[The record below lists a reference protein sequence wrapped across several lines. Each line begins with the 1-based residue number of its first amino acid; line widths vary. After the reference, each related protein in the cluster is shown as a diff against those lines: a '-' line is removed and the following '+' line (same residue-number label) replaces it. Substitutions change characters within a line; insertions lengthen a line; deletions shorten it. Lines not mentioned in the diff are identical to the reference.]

1 MSQPVPTP
9 ALPRAERD
17 LGDDLDTGLAISPAD
32 IGERLWLL
40 FISMR
45 TGLVLILTLAVLG
58 LIGTL
63 LVQAPAGLTSDPQAY
78 AAWLE
83 TLRPKYGGWTNVFDT
98 LGFFSIFS
106 SIWFKGLVV
115 LLTTSILA
123 CSVNRAP
130 HLWKQAVHPRTNM
143 SESFFDHAPLSAM
156 FETDVAPA
164 ATASQVARALKTRRF
179 RTVVQEDADA
189 GTIHLYADKNRWGP
203 FGTVLAH
210 VSLVFILV
218 GAVVGGATGFRNS
231 EFAVSVGSKV
241 DVGYGTG
248 LTVEA
253 KSFTDSYYNNGSP
266 SDYAS
271 ELVLYKDGQ
280 QVAGQTIRVN
290 QPLRYG
296 DVAFYQSFFGAAAA
310 VKVADAKGAVIY
322 QQGVPLLWT
331 SNDGT
336 RRVGQ
341 LVLPDQGLTAYVY
354 GAASGEVD
362 PEIKAGQMK
371 IEVYQAGTEEG
382 APIASQIVSQGQP
395 VSLAGLEFTFERER
409 QFTGLIVA
417 RDPGAM
423 LIWFGT
429 ALLVGGIALVFF
441 FPNRRAWAL
450 IRRGPGGAAVHVGA
464 VVRHDVT
471 FESEFKRLVDEMKVA
486 PTGPTAA

>member
-1 MSQPVPTP
+1 MSQSVPTP

-17 LGDDLDTGLAISPAD
+17 LGDDFEGGLAISPSD
-32 IGERLWLL
+32 IGERLWHF

-45 TGLVLILTLAVLG
+45 TGLVLILALAGLG
-58 LIGTL
+58 LVGTL
-63 LVQAPAGLTSDPQAY
+63 LVQAPAELANDPQAY

-83 TLRPKYGGWTNVFDT
+83 TLRPKYGGWTSVFET
-98 LGFFSIFS
+98 LGLFSIFS
-106 SIWFKGLVV
+106 SIWFKSLVV

-143 SESFFDHAPLSAM
+143 SESFFDHVPLGATFETHAAPL
-156 FETDVAPA
+156 A
-164 ATASQVARALKTRRF
+164 AAGQLTHAFKTRRF
-179 RTVVQEDADA
+179 RTVVEEDADA

-203 FGTVLAH
+203 FGTVFAH
-210 VSLVFILV
+210 VSLVFILA
-218 GAVVGGATGFRNS
+218 GAMVGGATGFRNS
-231 EFAVSVGSKV
+231 EFAVSVGSKA

-253 KSFTDSYYNNGSP
+253 KSFTDSYYTNGSP

-280 QVAGQTIRVN
+280 PVAGQTIRVN
-290 QPLRYG
+290 DPLRYG
-296 DVAFYQSFFGAAAA
+296 DVTFYQSFFGAAAA
-310 VKVADAKGAVIY
+310 MKVADTTGKVVF
-322 QQGVPLLWT
+322 QQGIPLLWT
-331 SNDGT
+331 SNDGKQ
-336 RRVGQ
+336 RVGQ
-341 LVLPDQGLTAYVY
+341 MILPDQGLTAYVI

-371 IEVYQAGTEEG
+371 IEVYQSGSEST
-382 APIASQIVSQGQP
+382 PIASQIVSQGQS
-395 VSLAGLEFTFERER
+395 VKLAGLAFTFERER

-417 RDPGAM
+417 RDPGAL

-450 IRRGPGGAAVHVGA
+450 IRRRPGGATVEVGA

-471 FESEFKRLVDEMKVA
+471 FESEFKHLVDELKLA
-486 PTGPTAA
+486 LTGPSAA